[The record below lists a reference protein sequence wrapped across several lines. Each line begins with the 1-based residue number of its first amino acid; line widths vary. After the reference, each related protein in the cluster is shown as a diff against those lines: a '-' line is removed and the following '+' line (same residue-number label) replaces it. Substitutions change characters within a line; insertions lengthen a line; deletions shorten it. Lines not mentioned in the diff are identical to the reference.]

1 MRQSHQGKPRVW
13 LIQKGVWDMP
23 KESMPLAI
31 GYLKSTAMANATI
44 RENMQVEIFNFDGSD
59 GQITMANQLFSYK
72 TTPDMMAFSV
82 LGWNYRMFGAVAET
96 FKQLNPS
103 GWVVFGGNHV
113 ANQAEKV
120 FRDFPCVDV
129 VVNGEGEFVFR
140 NLLLAYLDG
149 RSCHE
154 LSNVEGISYTNEAGE
169 RMTTPSPPRIADLSE
184 IPSPILSGAIPMVD
198 HTGEFRYDVALMETN
213 RGCPYSC
220 AFCFWGGAI
229 GQKVRSFPQ
238 DRLREELEVL
248 AFHKVDNVALCDA
261 NFGMLKSDL
270 QFVEDLIHIREK
282 YGYPRS
288 LITSWAKNKSTMFYN
303 IVRTLKENN
312 MHSSF
317 TLALQT
323 LNDEALTIMRRRNM
337 RVNDW
342 EGLVEWL
349 DAEGLECYAE
359 IIWGVPGETFDS
371 FLEGYDK
378 LARFVPRI
386 ATYPLILIPNTSY
399 TDKRQEHGF
408 VTVRGEQD
416 DFEYVI
422 ASKDISM
429 ADNRRMQRF
438 LLWARGIAEHHVLRY
453 IWAPLRELTDI
464 TQSQV
469 LLSMGNWFKQCTH
482 PVAECLNLS
491 QELLLRPRMIP
502 TFLHN
507 LYSEPQL
514 DQLFS
519 QWWQEEMHNRIPVP
533 YRHFLEEVFRYDW
546 ITKPIYDPEGTD
558 VTAQGTLE
566 LVQEG
571 QETYYVRRNQTFD
584 YDIPALVTAI
594 KARSLDYSIEEKPIT
609 IDLWYKVGFA
619 TFIDNHEPT
628 GQFVGQPRYIHELVE
643 SLAAVKESA
652 TGTLPLEN
660 GSRGRPKA
668 DAHPHKIE
676 WLIVSG
682 EKQNEH

>member
-1 MRQSHQGKPRVW
+1 MRKTPQDKPSVW

-23 KESMPLAI
+23 KESMPLAV

-44 RENMQVEIFNFDGSD
+44 RENMTIEIFNFDGGD
-59 GQITMANQLFSYK
+59 GQITMATHLFNAGL
-72 TTPDMMAFSV
+72 PDIMAFSV
-82 LGWNYRMFGAVAET
+82 LGWNYRTFGALAET
-96 FKQLNPS
+96 FKQLNPA

-120 FRDFPCVDV
+120 FRDFPCVDI

-140 NLLLAYLDG
+140 DLLLAYLGGSSRFDLAQVAGVSYRDG
-149 RSCHE
+149 AG
-154 LSNVEGISYTNEAGE
+154 GIL
-169 RMTTPSPPRIADLSE
+169 TTPSPPRIADLSE
-184 IPSPILSGAIPMVD
+184 VPSPILSGAIPLVD

-229 GQKVRSFPQ
+229 GQKVRAFPQ

-248 AFHKVDNVALCDA
+248 AFHKVDNIALCDA
-261 NFGMLKSDL
+261 NFGMLKNDL

-288 LITSWAKNKSTMFYN
+288 LITSWAKNKSTMFYE
-303 IVRTLKENN
+303 IVRTLKEHK

-323 LNDEALTIMRRRNM
+323 LNDEALTLMRRRNM

-349 DAEGLECYAE
+349 DSEGLECYAE
-359 IIWGVPGETFDS
+359 IIWGVPGETCET
-371 FLEGYDK
+371 FLAGYDR
-378 LARFVPRI
+378 LAQFVPRI
-386 ATYPLILIPNTSY
+386 ATYPLILIPNTNY
-399 TDKRQEHGF
+399 TANRDEHQF

-416 DFEYVI
+416 DFEYVV
-422 ASKDISM
+422 ANKDISM
-429 ADNRRMQRF
+429 ADNQNMQRF

-453 IWAPLRELTDI
+453 IWAALRELTDI

-469 LLSMGNWFKQCTH
+469 LISMGNWFKTCTH
-482 PVAECLNLS
+482 PAAEGLNLS

-502 TFLHN
+502 AFLHH
-507 LYSEPQL
+507 LYSESEPHL
-514 DQLFS
+514 DTLVR
-519 QWWQEEMHNRIPVP
+519 QWWQEEMDPLIPEG
-533 YRHFLEEVFRYDW
+533 YRHFLAEAFYYDW

-558 VTAQGTLE
+558 VTARGTIE
-566 LVQEG
+566 LVEEG
-571 QETYYVRRNQTFD
+571 DEMFYVRRGLTFD
-584 YDIPALVTAI
+584 HDIPALLTSI
-594 KARSLDYSIEEKPIT
+594 KGRSRDYTIEEKPVT

-619 TFIDNHEPT
+619 TFIDNHEPA
-628 GQFVGQPRYIHELVE
+628 GQYVGLPRYVRQLTP
-643 SLAAVKESA
+643 LLA
-652 TGTLPLEN
+652 TGKEDALETVFQSN
-660 GSRGRPKA
+660 GTH
-668 DAHPHKIE
+668 D
-676 WLIVSG
+676 
-682 EKQNEH
+682 

>member
-1 MRQSHQGKPRVW
+1 MGHIQRDKPSVW

-31 GYLKSTAMANATI
+31 GYIKSTAMAHPTI
-44 RENMQVEIFNFDGSD
+44 RENMQIEIFNFDGGD
-59 GQITMANQLFSYK
+59 GQITMATQLFHSG
-72 TTPDMMAFSV
+72 TPDIMAFSV
-82 LGWNYRMFGAVAET
+82 LGWNYRMFGALAET

-113 ANQAEKV
+113 ANQGEKV

-129 VVNGEGEFVFR
+129 VVNSEGEFIFR
-140 NLLLAYLDG
+140 EMLLAYLDG
-149 RSCHE
+149 HSRHDLAS
-154 LSNVEGISYTNEAGE
+154 VEGITFKDEMRNPI
-169 RMTTPSPPRIADLSE
+169 TTAMPPRIADLSQV
-184 IPSPILSGAIPMVD
+184 PSPILSGAIPLVD
-198 HTGEFRYDVALMETN
+198 AHGDFRYDVALMETN
-213 RGCPYSC
+213 RGCPHSC

-229 GQKVRSFPQ
+229 GQKVRAFPQ

-261 NFGMLKSDL
+261 NFGMLKADL

-288 LITSWAKNKSTMFYN
+288 LITSWAKNKSKIFYE
-303 IVRTLKENN
+303 IVRTLKQNK

-349 DAEGLECYAE
+349 DSEGLECYAE

-371 FLEGYDK
+371 FLEGYDR

-386 ATYPLILIPNTSY
+386 ATYPLILIPNTRY
-399 TDKRQEHGF
+399 TADRDEHKF
-408 VTVRGEQD
+408 VTVRGEHD

-429 ADNRRMQRF
+429 DDNRRMQRF
-438 LLWARGIAEHHVLRY
+438 LLWARGIAEHHVLRN
-453 IWAPLRELTDI
+453 IWAALRELTDI

-469 LLSMGNWFKQCTH
+469 LLSMGNWFKDCGN
-482 PVAECLNLS
+482 PIAEGLNLS
-491 QELLLRPRMIP
+491 QELLLRPKMIP

-514 DQLFS
+514 DLLFS
-519 QWWQEEMHNRIPVP
+519 QWWQEEMAPLIPDL
-533 YRHFLEEVFRYDW
+533 YRQFLREVFWYDW
-546 ITKPIYDPEGTD
+546 ITKPIYDPEGSD
-558 VTAQGTLE
+558 VVTQRKLE
-566 LVQEG
+566 VVQEG
-571 QETYYVRRNQTFD
+571 DETYYVKRGVNFT
-584 YDIPALVTAI
+584 YDVPRLITAI
-594 KARSLDYSIEEKPIT
+594 KSRSKDYFIEEKAIT
-609 IDLWYKVGFA
+609 IDLWYRTGFA
-619 TFIDNHEPT
+619 TFIDNHEPA
-628 GQFVGQPRYIHELVE
+628 GQYVGQPRYVHELITSFIPVE
-643 SLAAVKESA
+643 ESILDM
-652 TGTLPLEN
+652 LPQKN
-660 GSRGRPKA
+660 G
-668 DAHPHKIE
+668 AHA
-676 WLIVSG
+676 
-682 EKQNEH
+682 